1 MSSPQKNPPP
11 KGPHVITYRATLDVP
26 RELVEYL
33 ATLLRAHRR
42 VLGTRKG
49 TRILTPW
56 RQAVFGLAWFRNR
69 GVDIP
74 QLGAGF
80 GLSRATSYR
89 RHDEVLAVLSAQA
102 PDLTDALTRVEAEG
116 WSHVILDG
124 KVVDSD
130 RHAQKTVS
138 RKGDIID
145 AWYSGKTHDFGGNI
159 QAVMRPDGFP
169 IWTSDVEP
177 GSVHD
182 LTTAREHALGP
193 LYAAASRG
201 LPTLAD
207 AGYEGA
213 GQGIFC
219 PIKKPADGHHLHID
233 NRTYNMLLRSMRCLG
248 ERGFALLSQRWR
260 VLQGVTQPPRKIGDI
275 ARAALVLT
283 HFEHGYIPW

>member
-1 MSSPQKNPPP
+1 
-11 KGPHVITYRATLDVP
+11 VIVYRAMLDVP
-26 RELVEYL
+26 RELV
-33 ATLLRAHRR
+33 AFVSGLLRAHRR

-49 TRILTPW
+49 TRILTTW
-56 RQAVFGLAWFRNR
+56 RHAVFGLVWFRNR

-89 RHDEVLAVLSAQA
+89 YHDEVLAVLSAQA
-102 PDLTDALTRVEAEG
+102 PDLTAALERVEEEG

-130 RHAQKTVS
+130 RCAQKTIS
-138 RKGDIID
+138 KKGESID

-159 QAVMRPDGFP
+159 QAIMRPDGLP
-169 IWTSDVEP
+169 IWISPVEP

-182 LTTAREHALGP
+182 LTAAREHVLGA
-193 LYAAASRG
+193 LYAAAGRG

-207 AGYEGA
+207 PGYEGA
-213 GQGIFC
+213 GIGIHT
-219 PIKKPADGHHLHID
+219 PARQPADGADLD
-233 NRTYNMLLRSMRCLG
+233 VNTRARNALLRSLRALG
-248 ERGFALLSQRWR
+248 ERGFALLVERWR
-260 VLQGVTQPPRKIGDI
+260 TLQHVTLSPSKISKI

-283 HFEHGYIPW
+283 HFEHDFLAW